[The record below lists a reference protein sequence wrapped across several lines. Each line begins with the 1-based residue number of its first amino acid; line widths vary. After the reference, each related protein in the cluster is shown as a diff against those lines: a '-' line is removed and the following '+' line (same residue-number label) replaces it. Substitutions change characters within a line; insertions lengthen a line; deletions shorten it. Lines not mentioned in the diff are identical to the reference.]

1 MQCDV
6 LMYLAAVMSPM
17 GEEAP
22 VGTAVHVSKE
32 KREGKREERLG
43 SVRMSVGVVR
53 ACVSARGEGCS
64 DNTRSER
71 IEERENERRWS
82 LPCTAIEKVEPPLA
96 LKFSIVTNSDSQL
109 HCTILHCTSLNRRTL
124 HCTHCTPYP
133 TLQPV

>member
-1 MQCDV
+1 MDRYSSNTTQYNTMQCDV

-22 VGTAVHVSKE
+22 VGTAVHVSKG

-71 IEERENERRWS
+71 IEER
-82 LPCTAIEKVEPPLA
+82 
-96 LKFSIVTNSDSQL
+96 
-109 HCTILHCTSLNRRTL
+109 
-124 HCTHCTPYP
+124 
-133 TLQPV
+133 